1 LAPVLHLSSPNALQL
16 KTAERMKRTAQNKR
30 HAGFSTLE
38 MLIVV
43 GLSVILTA
51 IAVPSFNSISRSMRV
66 SGDLRSLNG
75 LLAQAKM
82 RAASDFTHARVYADL
97 SGNAYQ
103 LQVWYK
109 AGNGGAG
116 CWVADADSS
125 KTCLTYSSG
134 HPSGELFI
142 LSQGNTF
149 GFGSLTTGPT
159 PGQTTI
165 SQAAACLNDTNGS
178 VGGSTACIVFNSRG
192 TPINST
198 GAPLA
203 TGAFYVT
210 NGTVVDGVTVSAT
223 GSIQAW
229 SSPTN
234 SANWYGQ

>member
-1 LAPVLHLSSPNALQL
+1 
-16 KTAERMKRTAQNKR
+16 MKRTAQKLQ
-30 HAGFSTLE
+30 AGFSTLE

-43 GLSVILTA
+43 AMSVILTA
-51 IAVPSFNSISRSMRV
+51 IAIPSFNSISKSLRV
-66 SGDLRSLNG
+66 AGDLRSLNG

-103 LQVWYK
+103 LQVWFK
-109 AGNGGAG
+109 AGNAGAG
-116 CWVADADSS
+116 CWVADADTNTTSP
-125 KTCLTYSSG
+125 TCLTYSSG
-134 HPSGELFI
+134 HPSGELFT

-149 GFGSLTTGPT
+149 GFGNLTTGPT

-165 SQAAACLNDTNGS
+165 GQAAACLDNANASLGNT
-178 VGGSTACIVFNSRG
+178 TACIVFNSRG
-192 TPINST
+192 VPINSSNT
-198 GAPLA
+198 PIP

-210 NGTVVDGVTVSAT
+210 NATVVDGVTVSAT

-229 SSPTN
+229 SSPAT